1 MSYNKKVVLRN
12 NIEAI
17 HTVLL
22 LKAEKRIPSKEE
34 REILGRYNGFGGLK
48 CVLNPASTLAD
59 RSRWAKSELE
69 LFPMVQ
75 VHIPADTRSA
85 FPVISVQSPVSIQCC
100 WQS

>member
-17 HTVLL
+17 RTVLL
-22 LKAEKRIPSKEE
+22 LEAEKRIPSKEE

-69 LFPMVQ
+69 LFP
-75 VHIPADTRSA
+75 DRKSTRLNSSHKHRSRMPSSA
-85 FPVISVQSPVSIQCC
+85 
-100 WQS
+100 

>member
-17 HTVLL
+17 RTVLL
-22 LKAEKRIPSKEE
+22 LEAEKRIPSKEE

-59 RSRWAKSELE
+59 SSRWAKSELE

-75 VHIPADTRSA
+75 ELQQVIKEGAA
-85 FPVISVQSPVSIQCC
+85 NPV
-100 WQS
+100 